1 MPFKPTWKESAEFVC
16 QETGVFV
23 RVTNTNH
30 KVPQWSIAG
39 FGRYK
44 VLPNG
49 NQVPVNYI
57 LLRAEHDN
65 VLSGELDY
73 TFFDAFQDQ
82 VDAAVDFIAS
92 EHRLACQHVRDLE
105 AEKTNDEVRE
115 PRNVV
120 KVSKGSGRRVEA
132 RQRQQSVKTETAPE
146 SAPES
151 REDESAEGDA
161 SYFAQSASA

>member
-16 QETGVFV
+16 EETGVFV

-30 KVPQWSIAG
+30 KIPQWSIAG

-73 TFFDAFQDQ
+73 TFLEAFEDQ
-82 VDAAVDFIAS
+82 LDAAVSFIAS
-92 EHRLACQHVRDLE
+92 EHRLACQHVRELE
-105 AEKTNDEVRE
+105 AEKEKTSDEVRE

-120 KVSKGSGRRVEA
+120 NKGAGRRVAA
-132 RQRQQSVKTETAPE
+132 RQRQSVKTETAPE
-146 SAPES
+146 S
-151 REDESAEGDA
+151 REGESAADDT
-161 SYFAQSASA
+161 SDYAQSAERYASA